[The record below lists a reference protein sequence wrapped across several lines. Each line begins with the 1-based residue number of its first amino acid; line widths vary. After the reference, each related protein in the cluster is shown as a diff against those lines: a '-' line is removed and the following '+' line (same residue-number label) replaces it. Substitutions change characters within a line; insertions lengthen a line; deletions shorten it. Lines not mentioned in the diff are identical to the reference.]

1 MEWLSHFIVTNFI
14 LICVSAIM
22 IAFTIQR
29 FRQHPKISIYIFL
42 IISFALLLAVSN
54 ALQEYCKQMGSVAG
68 AFIFSTI
75 GYTLRPACIYLFILM
90 TYQKK
95 KGQLFYLTAIPL
107 VITFFVYML
116 GIVPGAREYVVY
128 FARNDDGTVRW
139 VAGGFLRWTSHLVG
153 LGYLIWITFISLS
166 ILKMKHL
173 SHGITILTCAV
184 FVILSVVIESFF
196 SSGDVEVLNTTIA
209 VSTMIYYLYLYIER
223 NQIDTLTN
231 CFTRETYYHDL
242 PKMER
247 NITGIIQFDM
257 NGLKYLNDS
266 FGHAEGDRALSTI
279 GSIIISC
286 AKRKMYVYRLGGDE
300 FLLLANNYS
309 EEELLDT
316 IDSFKEKL
324 SKTQYH
330 CSVGYSYRHT
340 SSDISIDDMLKDSE
354 RKMYEDKAEYYKDAN
369 IERRKR

>member
-42 IISFALLLAVSN
+42 IIGSALLLAVSN

-68 AFIFSTI
+68 AFVFSTI
-75 GYTLRPACIYLFILM
+75 GYTLRPTCIYLFILM

-107 VITFFVYML
+107 LITFFVYML

-128 FARNDDGTVRW
+128 FARNNDGTVRW
-139 VAGGFLRWTSHLVG
+139 VGGGFLRWTSHLVG
-153 LGYLIWITFISLS
+153 LGYLIWITVISLS

-242 PKMER
+242 NSMDKTI
-247 NITGIIQFDM
+247 NGIIQFDM
-257 NGLKYLNDS
+257 NGLKYINDNY
-266 FGHAEGDRALSTI
+266 GHIEGDKALATI
-279 GSIIISC
+279 AKIITEN
-286 AKRKMYVYRLGGDE
+286 ANKGMYVYRLGGDE
-300 FLLLANNYS
+300 FIILAINNS
-309 EEELLDT
+309 EDDIRST
-316 IDSFKEKL
+316 IWGFENDLKE
-324 SKTQYH
+324 TTYY
-330 CSVGYSYRHT
+330 CSVGYSYRSTKET
-340 SSDISIDDMLKDSE
+340 SVETLLKEAE
-354 RKMYEDKAEYYKDAN
+354 RKMYEAKSVFYKN
-369 IERRKR
+369 SPFERRKI